1 MSLIKYK
8 NYLGT
13 VEYSQEDQCLYGKVA
28 YIRDLVNYE
37 ADSAIGLELAF
48 EEAVDSYLHDCEKLD
63 KEPNVPFKG
72 SFNVRT
78 GPDLHRAAVIHAKQQ
93 SLNAFVCDAIKEK
106 IERLD
111 TQ

>member
-37 ADSAIGLELAF
+37 ADNAIGLEKAF
-48 EEAVDSYLHDCEKLD
+48 KEAVDSYLDDCEKLG
-63 KEPNVPFKG
+63 KKPNVPFKG
-72 SFNVRT
+72 SFNIRT
-78 GPDLHRAAVIHAKQQ
+78 GPDLHRAAVIHAKEQ

-106 IERLD
+106 IERNQ
-111 TQ
+111 T

>member
-8 NYLGT
+8 GYLGT

-37 ADSAIGLELAF
+37 AESATGLEAAF
-48 EEAVDSYLHDCEKLD
+48 QEAVDSYLDECEKLG
-63 KEPNVPFKG
+63 KAPNIPFKG

-78 GPDLHRAAVIHAKQQ
+78 GPDLHRAAVVHAKEQ
-93 SLNAFVCDAIKEK
+93 SLNAFVCEAIKEK
-106 IERLD
+106 IERS
-111 TQ
+111 QRE